1 MGKYQN
7 KLTATFQLLTIV
19 FPENVTMSTPAISKV
34 ETTTKTVESNEK
46 SKETASNNSTENKN
60 NKRACTIKNHTL
72 NL

>member
-1 MGKYQN
+1 
-7 KLTATFQLLTIV
+7 
-19 FPENVTMSTPAISKV
+19 MSTPAISKV